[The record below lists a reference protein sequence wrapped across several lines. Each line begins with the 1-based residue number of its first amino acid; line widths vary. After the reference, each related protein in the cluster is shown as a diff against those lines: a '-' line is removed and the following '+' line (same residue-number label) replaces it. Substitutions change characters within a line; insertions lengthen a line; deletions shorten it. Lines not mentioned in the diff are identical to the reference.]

1 MLDLIPLLAVGLLL
15 GVRHATDAD
24 HVLAVSTI
32 VSRERSLRGAAAIG
46 ALWGLGHGLTVIAV
60 GCAILLFG
68 VVIPPRLGLAM
79 EFAVGVMLVL
89 LGLFSLV
96 AVVRRASEARV
107 PHENRHGH
115 DLRHAHLHRHGD
127 YAHSHAHGHAEGAHG
142 HDETSTPQAWLDRH
156 FGGLGPY
163 QLARPLVVGVVHGL
177 AGSAAVALLVLA
189 AIRDPVWGFAYLVMF
204 AAGTI
209 AGMLLVTV
217 AMAVPLAAGAARLPR
232 LAVGIRVAAGALS
245 LVFGLFL
252 MNQVGGV
259 DGLFSAAPR
268 WSPH

>member
-1 MLDLIPLLAVGLLL
+1 VLDLLPLLGVGFLL

-24 HVLAVSTI
+24 HVLAVSTF
-32 VSRERSLRGAAAIG
+32 VSRERNLRGAVAIG

-60 GCAILLFG
+60 GGAIIVFG
-68 VVIPPRLGLAM
+68 LVIPPRVGLAM
-79 EFAVGVMLVL
+79 EFAVGVMLAL
-89 LGLFSLV
+89 LGLFTLV
-96 AVVRRASEARV
+96 AVMRRAREARV
-107 PHENRHGH
+107 SHGH
-115 DLRHAHLHRHGD
+115 DLRHAHLHSHGD
-127 YAHSHAHGHAEGAHG
+127 YAHSHAHGHADGAHG

-156 FGGLGPY
+156 FGRLGPY
-163 QLARPLVVGVVHGL
+163 QFARPLVVGVVHGL

-189 AIRDPVWGFAYLVMF
+189 AIREPVWGFAYLVMF

-209 AGMLLVTV
+209 AGMMLVTL
-217 AMAVPLAAGAARLPR
+217 AMAVPLATGAARLPR
-232 LAVGIRVAAGALS
+232 LAVGMRVAAGALS

-252 MNQVGGV
+252 MNQVGVV